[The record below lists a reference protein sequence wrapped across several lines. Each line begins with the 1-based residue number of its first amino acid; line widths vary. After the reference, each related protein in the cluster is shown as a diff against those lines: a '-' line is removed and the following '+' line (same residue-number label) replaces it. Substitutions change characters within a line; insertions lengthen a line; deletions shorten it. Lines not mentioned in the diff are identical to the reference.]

1 METHAM
7 QAIVDFQNLNP
18 SHKLGFKK
26 FQMENIFCFG
36 ASTVFNALRAWIIA
50 GSKVYL
56 DNSS

>member
-1 METHAM
+1 M

-26 FQMENIFCFG
+26 FQMESIFCFG
-36 ASTVFNALRAWIIA
+36 ASTVFNALQAWIIA